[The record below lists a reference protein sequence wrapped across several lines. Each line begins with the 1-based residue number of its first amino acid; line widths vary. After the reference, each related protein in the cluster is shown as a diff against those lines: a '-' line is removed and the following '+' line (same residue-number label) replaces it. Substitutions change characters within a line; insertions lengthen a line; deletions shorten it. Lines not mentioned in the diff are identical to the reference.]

1 MCETMKEAYDI
12 IVQILEKEN
21 ASININNANKMS
33 LIMNAFLPGGETQKV
48 SLTLNKKEM
57 NGNILFEELEN
68 KIKKL
73 EKENIDLKNEIE
85 ILKKKSTVPEN
96 KSGDDELS
104 ITIRFRYFNTK
115 EYKFKSKDTINFM
128 IESIKKDCDVHKYL
142 IIR

>member
-1 MCETMKEAYDI
+1 
-12 IVQILEKEN
+12 
-21 ASININNANKMS
+21 
-33 LIMNAFLPGGETQKV
+33 
-48 SLTLNKKEM
+48 M

-73 EKENIDLKNEIE
+73 EKENIELKNEIE

-96 KSGDDELS
+96 KSRDDELS
-104 ITIRFRYFNTK
+104 ITIKFRYFNTK
-115 EYKFKSKDTINFM
+115 KYKFKSKDTINFM